1 MSTDA
6 IFAVTRAGLDYERA
20 RMEAASRRIATADVP
35 VATRR
40 EALRAA
46 GETAFAE
53 SLRDAPA
60 SDLAASAAGD
70 AADASDAVGGESAEG
85 ALPGADTVRNVLDPS
100 SPLADANGMTGYP
113 DTDLAQEMSTLMS
126 AQRGYQADIRAFN
139 VLHGMLLKSLTI
151 GGR

>member
-6 IFAVTRAGLDYERA
+6 LFAVTRFGLDYERH
-20 RMEAASRRIATADVP
+20 RMEAASQRIATANLP
-35 VATRR
+35 LATRR
-40 EALRAA
+40 DALRASGA
-46 GETAFAE
+46 DGFAE
-53 SLRDAPA
+53 RL
-60 SDLAASAAGD
+60 AAGD
-70 AADASDAVGGESAEG
+70 GAGHQVQDPASPVA
-85 ALPGADTVRNVLDPS
+85 GAD
-100 SPLADANGMTGYP
+100 GMVTYP